1 MIIKLMFIVRNLRN
15 TESIK
20 KKMKVFCNATK
31 MQPMLLCLWNFLTVR
46 MLSLLQAP
54 FPRCRK
60 RFSRSHPGLFLV
72 SHLRGPRCSQPQQ
85 ADAVLSAPSGV
96 QISRETFPPALTRA
110 GIRDPYRRWTGGAR
124 STQLLIF
131 LWFICGSAF
140 RKHPKWNNYFITTIV
155 QKQFKIPVKGK
166 QNPQICR

>member
-60 RFSRSHPGLFLV
+60 RFSCSHPGLFLV

-110 GIRDPYRRWTGGAR
+110 VIRDPYRRWMGVCPQHPAVD
-124 STQLLIF
+124 F
-131 LWFICGSAF
+131 PVVHLWLCFQ
-140 RKHPKWNNYFITTIV
+140 KTPKME
-155 QKQFKIPVKGK
+155 
-166 QNPQICR
+166 